1 MELSA
6 VRFQD
11 LTALPFRANPA
22 YELVLFDRLPPEQS
36 GGDVLEALRRDPS
49 FYGVLR
55 PRQEAPGLGLKSV
68 DRETALLF
76 LTLRE
81 PGPLPGYVR
90 AVFGEGAARAILR
103 LLAEGVLEVEHGGTF
118 VGGPAALGRL
128 APGAAAGVG
137 RGRLAELSV
146 AALRHA
152 QRLPLE
158 DPLELSFRLYS
169 FHRRPLTPGWR
180 RRLGSPQAVDGF
192 LGVSGIAGWEPLQA
206 ARSDGWRSWRLRGS
220 PRSSLEAAF
229 PASAPTYKLYV
240 SPIPEAL
247 PETFPA
253 AAAALAA
260 ARALSFKVG
269 ADAAG
274 LLRPDKLV
282 AYFPDFDSLAGAA
295 GLLAERLA
303 GIPPHGVP
311 FTAEIGGDGLLSW
324 GMDPPRREG
333 GLGPRGEESW
343 RLWLTHRLARAL
355 LAPRAE
361 KAGDET
367 GGPAG
372 AATGGEEPWRL
383 ALERLRLEGVST
395 ETWTP
400 GPLLWRET

>member
-11 LTALPFRANPA
+11 LAPLPFRANPD

-36 GGDVLEALRRDPS
+36 AALGLGAGMDGLDALRRDPS

-55 PRQEAPGLGLKSV
+55 PRREAPGLGLKSV

-81 PGPLPGYVR
+81 PGPLPAYVR
-90 AVFGEGAARAILR
+90 AVFGEGAARAVLR
-103 LLAEGVLEVEHGGTF
+103 LLAEGVLEVEHGGAF
-118 VGGPAALGRL
+118 VSGPAALGRL
-128 APGAAAGVG
+128 APAAAAGAG

-158 DPLELSFRLYS
+158 DPLELSFRLYAY
-169 FHRRPLTPGWR
+169 HRRPLTPGWR
-180 RRLGSPQAVDGF
+180 RRLDSPRAVEEF
-192 LGVSGIAGWEPLQA
+192 LGAGRALDGWEPLRA
-206 ARSDGWRSWRLRGS
+206 APAEGWRSWRLRGAPDAPS
-220 PRSSLEAAF
+220 QP
-229 PASAPTYKLYV
+229 SAPTYKLYL
-240 SPIPEAL
+240 SPVPEAL
-247 PETFPA
+247 PEAFPA
-253 AAAALAA
+253 VAAALAA

-282 AYFPDFDSLAGAA
+282 AYFPDFESLAGAA

-303 GIPPHGVP
+303 GTPPHGVP
-311 FTAEIGGDGLLSW
+311 FTAEVGGDGLLSW

-333 GLGPRGEESW
+333 GPGPRGEASW

-355 LAPRAE
+355 LALRD
-361 KAGDET
+361 GDKT
-367 GGPAG
+367 

-400 GPLLWRET
+400 GPRLWREA